1 MPAKKELAVAA
12 LRHGTVIDH
21 IPASALFSAVH
32 LLGLESM
39 SQSVTVGNNL
49 PSGRL
54 GSKGIIK
61 VADTTFDPDTLNR
74 IAIIAPTAVVN
85 VIEDYEVV
93 SKQEVVL
100 PEEVVDLVKCTNP
113 KCVTCHEPMHS
124 RFTVVSREPVILKC
138 RYCEH
143 EYTGNGITLK

>member
-113 KCVTCHEPMHS
+113 KCVTCHEPMRS

-143 EYTGNGITLK
+143 EYTGKGITLK